1 MRKRTAVLAA
11 LTGAA
16 AIVLGLPTVA
26 STAPP
31 DVRGPKCADI
41 QIVSLSY
48 SGTPGGT
55 ATVQGVL
62 ITPQVPSCRGAV
74 YTVYVVDG
82 GTQTI
87 TYTGD
92 AETQA
97 FEPFTFTVENAP
109 STICLYATSQLNANA
124 VPADTAPDT
133 ACSDPDTLL
142 VLNGGGGASGF
153 G

>member
-1 MRKRTAVLAA
+1 MKKRTAAIAA
-11 LTGAA
+11 LVGAA
-16 AIVLGLPTVA
+16 VVVLGLPTVA
-26 STAPP
+26 TTAAP

-41 QIVSLSY
+41 MLVSLSY
-48 SGTPGGT
+48 TGTPGGS

-62 ITPQVPSCRGAV
+62 TTPEAPSCRGAV

-82 GTQTI
+82 GTQSI
-87 TYTGD
+87 TFTGD

-97 FEPFTFTVENAP
+97 FGPFTFTVENAP
-109 STICLYATSQLNANA
+109 STICVYATSQLNANA

-133 ACSDPDTLL
+133 ACSDPNTYL

>member
-1 MRKRTAVLAA
+1 MRKRIAAIAA
-11 LTGAA
+11 LGGAV

-41 QIVSLSY
+41 MLVSFSY
-48 SGTPGGT
+48 TGTLGGS

-62 ITPQVPSCRGAV
+62 TTPQAPSCQGAV
-74 YTVYVVDG
+74 YTVYVDG
-82 GTQTI
+82 QSQAF
-87 TYTGD
+87 TGD
-92 AETQA
+92 GSWDSQV
-97 FEPFTFTVENAP
+97 FTFTVENAP
-109 STICLYATSQLNANA
+109 STICLYATSQLNVNA
-124 VPADTAPDT
+124 VAADTAPDT
-133 ACSDPDTLL
+133 ACSDPNTHL